1 MKASVQLGEA
11 LDPISYLLY
20 TCDIPFQ
27 EDVIIATFAD
37 DRGILE
43 ADDTIEETTV
53 KLYKTR
59 DNKVANNN
67 Q

>member
-11 LDPISYLLY
+11 LYPISYLLY
-20 TCDIPFQ
+20 TCDILFQ
-27 EDVIIATFAD
+27 EDALIAICAN